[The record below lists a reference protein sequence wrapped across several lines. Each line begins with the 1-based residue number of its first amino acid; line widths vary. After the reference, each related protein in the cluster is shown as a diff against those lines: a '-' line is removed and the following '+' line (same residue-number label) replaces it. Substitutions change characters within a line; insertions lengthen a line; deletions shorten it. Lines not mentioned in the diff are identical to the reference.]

1 MPAGGGGTGRE
12 FRIGSVEADDAQV
25 QALYQRY
32 VEERQC
38 LGEGEAPA
46 YESFR
51 QLIGQQT
58 AKILGDKGARAVDF
72 RLDSSKGKGVAQGAD
87 REVTLK
93 RSLFPIILLAL
104 LPDPALAWPAETMT
118 ALSRDAR
125 RLLPRS
131 LSRLLGERET
141 QIRREIDRFPPD
153 IVRALAVE
161 IPGGRLQ
168 PETLAALDYE
178 TGRVVTLLKEGRV
191 SEGLVRLGGLLRVP
205 ADIADPIL
213 VGVPEGWPAGV
224 PREYYALLDANLD
237 RMPVV
242 LDDSEALEVTREHLP
257 ELWQSMLDRSRP
269 QAPVI
274 RTELF
279 RDGRLVDHR
288 RLDYRSPAWAV
299 ASLSYS
305 RAVTGI
311 AATWLAVWREARGDT
326 TSMRT
331 PVEVT
336 PQDREVTAETHV
348 PENRRQHDR

>member
-1 MPAGGGGTGRE
+1 M
-12 FRIGSVEADDAQV
+12 
-25 QALYQRY
+25 
-32 VEERQC
+32 
-38 LGEGEAPA
+38 
-46 YESFR
+46 
-51 QLIGQQT
+51 
-58 AKILGDKGARAVDF
+58 
-72 RLDSSKGKGVAQGAD
+72 
-87 REVTLK
+87 TLK
-93 RSLFPIILLAL
+93 RSLFPIILLAFV
-104 LPDPALAWPAETMT
+104 PGPALAWPAETMT

-131 LSRLLGERET
+131 LSRLLGEREN

-213 VGVPEGWPAGV
+213 AGVSGGWPSGV

-242 LDDSEALEVTREHLP
+242 LDDSEALEVSREQLP
-257 ELWQSMLDRSRP
+257 ELWQSLLDRSRP

-279 RDGRLVDHR
+279 RNGRLVDHR

-326 TSMRT
+326 TAMRT
-331 PVEVT
+331 PAEVT
-336 PQDREVTAETHV
+336 PQDREVMAETHIK
-348 PENRRQHDR
+348 ENRRHDDR